1 MPPSDDRPRPIPQRR
16 TSRPVR
22 PRAATPRPDEETTG
36 LGRRATPT
44 PQKPAQQRPAQQQ
57 PSPQARQQQ
66 ARQQQDARPR
76 PPVDEANRT
85 RTMRPVR
92 PAAAT
97 STDRPE
103 RPAPPAERRGRP
115 ATEGRRPDGRPAP
128 QRVRTRA
135 GAAAGGAPAARAA
148 TAADDRE
155 RTRGDIQASTT
166 RPRAPQR
173 PDPAR
178 PRPAALSRAEA
189 PARRDDDGVP
199 PTRRPRARRPLRTAG
214 IVLLCLALLWGG
226 GMWWAAASAWDTI
239 RKVDAT
245 PHGERV
251 AEGRGRNVL
260 MVGSDSRKGLSRAQR
275 NTYGT
280 GGDVGARTDTIM
292 VLHMGDGKPTL
303 MSIPRDSYV
312 NIPGHGMNKIN
323 AAYSIG
329 GADLLAKTVEQSTG
343 LRIDGYL
350 EIGFGGFAK
359 IVDEVGGVHICV
371 KRDMNDPKA
380 HINLKKGCQTLK
392 GKDALGYVRA
402 RYSDP
407 EGDLGRAT
415 RQRQFLGALMGK
427 LATPTNMLLPWQ
439 AKSVGD
445 ATAKTVTIGKDDS
458 MWGTGQTFL
467 ALRRVAKGDGY
478 SVTVPT
484 SDSDLPTPVGSAV
497 QWDEAGSKQ
506 LFDDLRNDRPLSVQP
521 EG

>member
-66 ARQQQDARPR
+66 ARQQQGARPR

-178 PRPAALSRAEA
+178 PRPAENPL
-189 PARRDDDGVP
+189 PARPSFARSNDGEPDTDWV
-199 PTRRPRARRPLRTAG
+199 RLMLEFENDR
-214 IVLLCLALLWGG
+214 LLGGAAGG
-226 GMWWAAASAWDTI
+226 G
-239 RKVDAT
+239 R
-245 PHGERV
+245 
-251 AEGRGRNVL
+251 
-260 MVGSDSRKGLSRAQR
+260 
-275 NTYGT
+275 
-280 GGDVGARTDTIM
+280 
-292 VLHMGDGKPTL
+292 
-303 MSIPRDSYV
+303 
-312 NIPGHGMNKIN
+312 
-323 AAYSIG
+323 
-329 GADLLAKTVEQSTG
+329 GADL
-343 LRIDGYL
+343 
-350 EIGFGGFAK
+350 
-359 IVDEVGGVHICV
+359 H
-371 KRDMNDPKA
+371 
-380 HINLKKGCQTLK
+380 
-392 GKDALGYVRA
+392 A
-402 RYSDP
+402 RS
-407 EGDLGRAT
+407 
-415 RQRQFLGALMGK
+415 
-427 LATPTNMLLPWQ
+427 
-439 AKSVGD
+439 
-445 ATAKTVTIGKDDS
+445 
-458 MWGTGQTFL
+458 
-467 ALRRVAKGDGY
+467 
-478 SVTVPT
+478 
-484 SDSDLPTPVGSAV
+484 
-497 QWDEAGSKQ
+497 
-506 LFDDLRNDRPLSVQP
+506 
-521 EG
+521 